1 MLDTGAGLEAT
12 PRTLMPTA
20 AGSEAKGQWEND
32 GWCVLERFVPA
43 EAVAAAQKG
52 LEREF
57 PTAEDFADDREP
69 ERNAPFRTDS
79 HAVMPR
85 FPFEHAAFN
94 DLVLHD
100 RLIDLAEEFL
110 ELTDLRLY
118 QASLSAKY
126 SGVAES
132 DEQLLH
138 ADYGNHTLVVPR
150 AEVGYQHLELF
161 VYLSDVTADAATRMV
176 SRRLT
181 GHIPVERTYL
191 TLNDYGYLYDA
202 EVPAEGAAG
211 SVLAYRPDVYHR
223 GVRITAPRS
232 ARFMLHVS
240 FKPQG
245 TDWLGSQ
252 AWPGAAEG
260 MAWHR
265 FANRATVRQ
274 LAALGFPPPGH
285 PYWNETTLAGVAAR
299 YPGLDMTP
307 WRRPFQSAPA
317 KGAG

>member
-1 MLDTGAGLEAT
+1 MTT
-12 PRTLMPTA
+12 V
-20 AGSEAKGQWEND
+20 AGSGAKAQWEDD
-32 GWCVLERFVPA
+32 GWCVLDRFLPA
-43 EAVAAAQKG
+43 EAVAAAQGG

-94 DLVLHD
+94 DLALHD

-110 ELTDLRLY
+110 GLSDLRLY
-118 QASLSAKY
+118 QAALSAKY
-126 SGVAES
+126 SGGAES

-176 SRRLT
+176 SRGLT
-181 GHIPVERTYL
+181 GQIPVERTYL
-191 TLNDYGYLYDA
+191 SLNDYADLYDA

-240 FKPQG
+240 FKPAG

-274 LAALGFPPPGH
+274 LSALGFPPPGH

-299 YPGLDMTP
+299 YPRLDMTP
-307 WRRPFQSAPA
+307 WRRAFESASPDR
-317 KGAG
+317 AG

>member
-1 MLDTGAGLEAT
+1 MT
-12 PRTLMPTA
+12 PVADSGPR
-20 AGSEAKGQWEND
+20 AKWEEE
-32 GWCVLERFVPA
+32 GWCVLECFFPA
-43 EAVAAAQKG
+43 EAVEAAQRG

-57 PTAEDFADDREP
+57 PTAEDFAEDRDP
-69 ERNAPFRTDS
+69 DRNLIFHTDS
-79 HAVMPR
+79 HAVMPT
-85 FPFEHAAFN
+85 FPFEHSPFN
-94 DLVLHD
+94 DLVLHE

-110 ELTDLRLY
+110 GLDDLRLY

-126 SGVAES
+126 SGGAES

-150 AEVGYQHLELF
+150 TDVGYQQLEFF
-161 VYLSDVTADAATRMV
+161 VYLTDVTADTAATRMV

-181 GHIPVERTYL
+181 GDIPVERTYL
-191 TLNDYGYLYDA
+191 SLNDYRDLYEA

-223 GVRITAPRS
+223 GVRMTAPRS

-240 FKPQG
+240 FKPAG

-252 AWPGAAEG
+252 AWPSAAEG

-265 FANRATVRQ
+265 FANRASVRQ
-274 LAALGFPPPGH
+274 LSALGFPPPGH
-285 PYWNETTLAGVAAR
+285 SYWNEATLAGVAAR

-307 WRRPFQSAPA
+307 WREALESPSTID
-317 KGAG
+317 GM

>member
-1 MLDTGAGLEAT
+1 MTSV
-12 PRTLMPTA
+12 
-20 AGSEAKGQWEND
+20 AGSDAKTQWENE
-32 GWCVLERFVPA
+32 GWCVLERFLPG
-43 EAVAAAQKG
+43 EAIAAAQEG

-57 PTAEDFADDREP
+57 PSGEDFADEREP
-69 ERNAPFRTDS
+69 QRNAPFRTDS

-110 ELTDLRLY
+110 EVTDLRLY

-126 SGVAES
+126 GGGAES

-161 VYLSDVTADAATRMV
+161 VYLIDVTADAATRMV

-181 GHIPVERTYL
+181 GHVPVERTYL
-191 TLNDYGYLYDA
+191 SLSDYADLYDA
-202 EVPAEGAAG
+202 EVPAVGPAG

-223 GVRITAPRS
+223 GIRMTAPRS

-240 FKPQG
+240 FKPAG

-265 FANRATVRQ
+265 FANRASVRQ
-274 LAALGFPPPGH
+274 LSALGFPPPGH
-285 PYWNETTLAGVAAR
+285 PYWNEMTLAGVAAR

-307 WRRPFQSAPA
+307 WRRAFEATPA
-317 KGAG
+317 DGAR